1 MGRDIFIAGQFL
13 FATESRTFLESFLLY
28 GPPACLSLILPQS
41 HPDLATLKATH
52 YQHLLDSG
60 QEERAGKMKEREGD
74 LPGAI
79 SLYMK
84 AGLPG
89 KAAKLISQHQV

>member
-1 MGRDIFIAGQFL
+1 MIF
-13 FATESRTFLESFLLY
+13 
-28 GPPACLSLILPQS
+28 LSLRAQG
-41 HPDLATLKATH
+41 HPELATLKTTH
-52 YQHLLDSG
+52 YQHLMESG

-74 LPGAI
+74 LPGAV

-89 KAAKLISQHQV
+89 KAAKLISQHQVWGINQKHVEASKKIFKLHFNTVFL

>member
-1 MGRDIFIAGQFL
+1 MVHPHV
-13 FATESRTFLESFLLY
+13 S
-28 GPPACLSLILPQS
+28 LSLSLLILPQS